1 MTPPVR
7 NAEAMYRKP
16 VGAAILFRAGNND
29 DGLDGK
35 CMVARKGG
43 GRNVRQ
49 NVGGLATVTIDY
61 QGGCRGVWIKQA
73 MFLLKEKVVQGILS
87 NAVFLQ
93 KYYFLRIYFLFF
105 FAFGQFANL
114 LSGWWPLDHSTVKG
128 FEMNFKNQSMRPRK
142 PGFRIHFS

>member
-1 MTPPVR
+1 MRLPPCAPLRLPPCTPPPRLPPVR

-16 VGAAILFRAGNND
+16 VGAILCQAGNND

-35 CMVARKGG
+35 CMVTRKGG

-87 NAVFLQ
+87 NAVFFQ
-93 KYYFLRIYFLFF
+93 KYHFF
-105 FAFGQFANL
+105 MVDFFVL
-114 LSGWWPLDHSTVKG
+114 TTV
-128 FEMNFKNQSMRPRK
+128 M
-142 PGFRIHFS
+142 

>member
-1 MTPPVR
+1 MRLPPVR

-16 VGAAILFRAGNND
+16 VGDAILCRAGNND

-43 GRNVRQ
+43 GRNARQ

-87 NAVFLQ
+87 NAVFL
-93 KYYFLRIYFLFF
+93 LSISFLFRLTC
-105 FAFGQFANL
+105 FAFFFHL
-114 LSGWWPLDHSTVKG
+114 TFL
-128 FEMNFKNQSMRPRK
+128 
-142 PGFRIHFS
+142 